1 MHIMMRIVVVF
12 ARLSKQHRM
21 LPRGKLRTTTRPQV
35 RTKFLSHTRDA
46 LAKEVAGRV
55 ARVPLVMAADEAA
68 GISEVVHD
76 TGSLD

>member
-1 MHIMMRIVVVF
+1 M
-12 ARLSKQHRM
+12 
-21 LPRGKLRTTTRPQV
+21 RTTTRPQV

-55 ARVPLVMAADEAA
+55 ARVPSVMAADEAA